1 MRYKNIEF
9 HNVDELQAIEGISGL
24 RLQRFPSEVRNSLGH
39 IEHERGRFYS
49 QIPVGCEIRFVTEA
63 KFIRISLSMLEG
75 DGRIFVYKGNFLHSS
90 HILKAGIV
98 TTLHLEEPP
107 KWSDTIAE
115 ALSEYTFS
123 SNVWRIVFSK
133 DCCVNFHNIETFG
146 HEIRCPKEDE
156 VPKIKWLAY
165 GSSITFGGNTTVYNN
180 AYVQQTS
187 RRLNIDVLNKG
198 IAGSC
203 FCDKCVAD
211 YIAKSDEWNFATLEL
226 GVNMVGRFEP
236 NEFEQRARYLVNT
249 IIDNNPGKPVAVISI
264 FPNGYLYTKNSE
276 SKTHKNNITFNS
288 ILEKIVKEMNKN
300 NLYFIDGKD
309 VLTDFSG
316 LSTDLLHPSDHGHII
331 MGENLSRILK
341 PIVEK
346 VNKKILR

>member
-1 MRYKNIEF
+1 MIYNNVEF
-9 HNVDELQAIEGISGL
+9 HNVARLENIEEIGGL
-24 RLQRFPSEVRNSLGH
+24 RLQRFPDEVRNSLGH
-39 IEHERGRFYS
+39 LEHERGRFYS
-49 QIPVGCEIRFVTEA
+49 QIPVGCEIRFITEA
-63 KFIRISLSMLEG
+63 KFVRVSLSMLEG

-90 HILKAGIV
+90 HILKAGVI

-107 KWSDTIAE
+107 KWEEVVNE
-115 ALSEYTFS
+115 ALSGYSFS
-123 SNVWRIVFSK
+123 SSVWRIVFGK
-133 DCCVNFHNIETFG
+133 DCCVNFHHIETFG
-146 HEIRCPKEDE
+146 HEIMYPKKNE
-156 VPKIKWLAY
+156 VPRIKWLAY
-165 GSSITFGGNTTVYNN
+165 GSSITFGGNTTIYNN
-180 AYVQQTS
+180 AYVQQTA

-211 YIAKSDEWNFATLEL
+211 YIAKSDEWDLATLEL

-236 NEFEQRARYLVNT
+236 EEFEQRATYLVKT

-264 FPNGYLYTKNSE
+264 FPNGYLYSKNKE
-276 SKTHKNNITFNS
+276 SKTLKNNIAFNR
-288 ILEKIVKEMNKN
+288 ILPQIVEEMNN
-300 NLYFIDGKD
+300 DNLYFIDGKD
-309 VLTDFSG
+309 ILTDFSG

-346 VNKKILR
+346 ISIKK